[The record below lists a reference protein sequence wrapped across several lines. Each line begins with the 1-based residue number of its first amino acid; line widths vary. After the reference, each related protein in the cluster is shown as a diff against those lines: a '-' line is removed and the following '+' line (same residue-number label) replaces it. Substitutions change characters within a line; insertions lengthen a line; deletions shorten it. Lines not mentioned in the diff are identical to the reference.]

1 MLSCAQ
7 KLEAAKQAAELDA
20 RQARAELAAAV
31 GREAVLEGQVGIL
44 TRKVADAVR
53 AAESAERRA
62 GEEHEAALAAAAE
75 WRKKVRR
82 QLAEEGGGRD
92 SRPLR

>member
-1 MLSCAQ
+1 M
-7 KLEAAKQAAELDA
+7 EAAKQAAELDA

-31 GREAVLEGQVGIL
+31 GREVVLEGQVGIL
-44 TRKVADAVR
+44 TRKVADAVK

-75 WRKKVRR
+75 WRKRVRR

-92 SRPLR
+92 SRPQR